1 MEASCAPAVLTSQ
14 LTRVHCSRPGF
25 YTLFPA
31 FPKTWSRPQTGCERC
46 ARMGCSFSSF
56 CENSFIGNADPV
68 TLSRLSFPTEPGGSF
83 MPKYVI
89 EREIPGAGDLTPEQ
103 LKGISQTSCNVLR
116 KLGPEIQWIE
126 SYVTGD
132 KIYCLYFAPNEQI
145 IREHASQGGFPANR
159 ISQVKSIID
168 PTTS

>member
-1 MEASCAPAVLTSQ
+1 
-14 LTRVHCSRPGF
+14 
-25 YTLFPA
+25 
-31 FPKTWSRPQTGCERC
+31 
-46 ARMGCSFSSF
+46 
-56 CENSFIGNADPV
+56 
-68 TLSRLSFPTEPGGSF
+68 

-168 PTTS
+168 PTTSEG